1 MKSIFGW
8 LIVLTTL
15 LATAPASAAN
25 VDFNGGAVAHCSLSG
40 STYNCNNGFS
50 MGATDVVVIAGGYTV
65 VMTSFTPSYNQG
77 LTISGT
83 GALQTSGNLDLSG
96 INPASVS
103 TGGSTLTAGG
113 SFKLGS
119 SVTINGSI
127 VAASISTN
135 SSVTITGSVTVSG
148 LADLGSAIKV
158 NGNVTANAV
167 QTNSPGTI
175 GGAIVATT
183 TVSMGS
189 GLTVGGNVSGT
200 TITSTSPVT
209 VNGSVTASTS
219 FTLASGSTVNGN
231 ITSPVVTLSP
241 SSSTVK
247 GNITA
252 STSLDIG
259 SGNTVTGTVKGGSL
273 TMRASGAVINGS
285 VTMTGDVDMGSGT
298 TINGDLSARN
308 VTTHS
313 SNATVNGNAAVNAIY
328 LDWGAAVTK
337 TITCTGPG
345 AVGCSCVTK
354 ADSSYNPTCGSPP
367 PSLPHHF
374 QISHSG
380 TALTCQPQTVTVT
393 ACANANCT
401 APHFTSNADATLQ
414 PGGKVFTV
422 SGGVNTAAT
431 VESKNAGTF
440 TLSAS
445 GATNPSTCVNSG
457 SGQPCEMVFKT
468 SGLKVTAPNHVSMTA
483 AQVTIEALTASAGNQ
498 SCVPLVTNKTVNVDV
513 ACKFSNPVNAVDTK
527 VKVGALNATCDK
539 GVPGATVSVPMNFNV
554 AGIAT
559 AALEYADVGE
569 VGLSASITTAS
580 ASATGS
586 GSFIAAPARFLVT
599 ATNAANTSLGPT
611 ELTSAPTTIFAKA
624 GEQFTLVITAVNALN
639 AATKNFSK
647 ENTASKVKLTASI
660 NNYNEVPVPNGT
672 GTNGGLTYPSP
683 LTFSQ
688 GVSTNNKNVSFDDVG
703 YIRLTAALDDGS
715 GTSGYYLGYQT
726 AAFQTTGKQFIS
738 RFVPDRFTTELLQ
751 TAKGAIGW
759 TMSCT
764 GLATS
769 ANPCTGTSSQFIHS
783 GQNFLLKVQAYNLAG
798 ALTKN
803 YAGVLSREITLQAMT
818 ASGGTTVNSDGA
830 LTWSAEGPPVPT
842 PAPARFTF
850 TEGVGL
856 LVPPSQGAANLPL
869 FKFTKMYPADDVPP
883 ATVYL
888 RATDTD
894 LVTSQRTAT
903 PPAVPPA
910 SVEAALTVVS
920 GRLQV
925 GNAHGSPTASLPL
938 PVSAQYY
945 MPGGYVFNPQVDAIS
960 STMISTTVKFNNC
973 TTPLLNVGYCN
984 APVKLADI
992 NAFLELKA
1000 GKGSVRLAAPGA
1012 LPKPGSVEINL
1023 SKYPPSGAPTHLIPG
1038 LPSSTGRAT
1047 FGVYRS
1053 GPVIYTREVY

>member
-15 LATAPASAAN
+15 LATAPASAVN
-25 VDFNGGAVAHCSLSG
+25 VDFNGGAVAHCTLSG
-40 STYNCNNGFS
+40 STYNCNNGFT

-135 SSVTITGSVTVSG
+135 SGVTITGSVTVSG

-183 TVSMGS
+183 TVAMGS

-259 SGNTVTGTVKGGSL
+259 SGNTVTGTVKGGTL

-308 VTTHS
+308 VNTRS
-313 SNATVNGNAAVNAIY
+313 SNATINGNAAVNAIY

-401 APHFTSNADATLQ
+401 APHYTGNIDATLQ
-414 PGGKVFTV
+414 PGGKVFTI

-431 VESKNAGTF
+431 VENKSPGIS

-445 GATNPSTCVNSG
+445 GASNASTCVNSG
-457 SGQPCEMVFKT
+457 SGAACDMDFKT
-468 SGLKVTAPNHVSMTA
+468 TGLKVSGTNHISMKPGA
-483 AQVTIEALTASAGNQ
+483 LVTVEALTASAGNQ
-498 SCVPLVTNKTVNVDV
+498 SCVPLVTNKTVNVDMS
-513 ACKFSNPVNAVDTK
+513 CSFKNPVNATGAK
-527 VKVGALNATCDK
+527 VKIGTQDTICGSGQA
-539 GVPGATVSVPMNFNV
+539 GATVSVPFTFNG
-554 AGIAT
+554 AGLAT
-559 AALEYADVGE
+559 TALQYPDVGQ
-569 VGLSASITTAS
+569 VGLGASITTSTAT
-580 ASATGS
+580 ATGT
-586 GSFIAAPARFLVT
+586 GVFIAAPARLQLRAISARTTIDVSPSLTSSPTTVFAKASEKFTLGVVATGYTGAITPSFGKESPLADVAIALSVVNPADSNNKGALTVDAFGYSTASKTLNAQTSFSDVGSIMLTPSLAATYYMGYQSAEFQPQGIAQYVGRFIPDHFDTVLLTDAEITAIDPTIKAGRAMKCSLAVGRSPCDYASGTLTDTFINAQQPFFVVVSAYNGESPPQPTLNYMGSLAKEITLSAWTANDGGTLVNPAADAVSWT
-599 ATNAANTSLGPT
+599 GEANTPKPARYTFTKGVGALAFPGPLNYNLPVFKFAYPYPQADT
-611 ELTSAPTTIFAKA
+611 KPTTI
-624 GEQFTLVITAVNALN
+624 
-639 AATKNFSK
+639 
-647 ENTASKVKLTASI
+647 
-660 NNYNEVPVPNGT
+660 
-672 GTNGGLTYPSP
+672 
-683 LTFSQ
+683 
-688 GVSTNNKNVSFDDVG
+688 
-703 YIRLTAALDDGS
+703 
-715 GTSGYYLGYQT
+715 
-726 AAFQTTGKQFIS
+726 
-738 RFVPDRFTTELLQ
+738 
-751 TAKGAIGW
+751 
-759 TMSCT
+759 
-764 GLATS
+764 
-769 ANPCTGTSSQFIHS
+769 
-783 GQNFLLKVQAYNLAG
+783 
-798 ALTKN
+798 
-803 YAGVLSREITLQAMT
+803 
-818 ASGGTTVNSDGA
+818 
-830 LTWSAEGPPVPT
+830 
-842 PAPARFTF
+842 
-850 TEGVGL
+850 
-856 LVPPSQGAANLPL
+856 
-869 FKFTKMYPADDVPP
+869 
-883 ATVYL
+883 YL
-888 RATDTD
+888 RAVDAD
-894 LVTSQRTAT
+894 LASSLRTTAS
-903 PPAVPPA
+903 A
-910 SVEAALTVVS
+910 SVQAPMTVVS
-920 GRLQV
+920 GRLNL
-925 GNAHGSPTASLPL
+925 GNAHGSPTAALPM
-938 PVSAQYY
+938 PVRAEYY
-945 MPGGYVFNPQVDAIS
+945 TQAGYVFNPQVNETSTLKISATVNFKKCQGGLDTGGGNCPGDSTLHAADAVLTLS
-960 STMISTTVKFNNC
+960 
-973 TTPLLNVGYCN
+973 
-984 APVKLADI
+984 
-992 NAFLELKA
+992 A
-1000 GKGSVRLAAPGA
+1000 GKGNFRLAAPTPT
-1012 LPKPGSVEINL
+1012 LTKIGSVEVNL
-1023 SKYPPSGAPTHLIPG
+1023 SRLNGTTPVDLIPG
-1038 LPSSTGRAT
+1038 LPSTSGRAT

>member
-15 LATAPASAAN
+15 MTAAPASAAN
-25 VDFNGGAVAHCSLSG
+25 VNFNGGAVANCPLSA
-40 STYNCNNGFS
+40 STYNCTGSFAI
-50 MGATDVVVIAGGYTV
+50 GPTDVVVIAGGYTV
-65 VMTSFTPSYNQG
+65 VMTSFAPSYNQG
-77 LTISGT
+77 LTISAT

-135 SSVTITGSVTVSG
+135 SGVTITGSVNVSG

-175 GGAIVATT
+175 GGAITATT
-183 TVSMGS
+183 TVAMGS

-209 VNGSVTASTS
+209 VNGNVTASTS

-231 ITSPVVTLSP
+231 VTSPVVTLSP

-308 VTTHS
+308 VNTHS

-393 ACANANCT
+393 ACANAACT
-401 APHFTSNADATLQ
+401 APHYTGNVEATLQ
-414 PGGKVFTV
+414 PGGKAFAI

-431 VESKNAGTF
+431 VENKTPGIS

-445 GATNPSTCVNSG
+445 GATNASTCINSG
-457 SGQPCEMVFKT
+457 NGAACAMDFKT
-468 SGLKVTAPNHVSMTA
+468 TGLKVSGTNHISMKPGVL
-483 AQVTIEALTASAGNQ
+483 VTVEALTASAGNQ
-498 SCVPLVTNKTVNVDV
+498 SCVPLVASQTVDV
-513 ACKFSNPVNAVDTK
+513 DMSCKFSNPASARTDAP
-527 VKVGALNATCDK
+527 VKMGTRSATCGQ
-539 GVPGATVSVPMNFNV
+539 GVDGSAVSVPFTFNA
-554 AGIAT
+554 AGLAT
-559 AALEYADVGE
+559 VALEYAE
-569 VGLSASITTAS
+569 VGLVGLNASITKPSYTAS
-580 ASATGS
+580 GS
-586 GSFIAAPARFLVT
+586 GSFMAAPATLLLK
-599 ATNAANTSLGPT
+599 ATSAAGTIIGPT
-611 ELTSAPTTIFAKA
+611 ALSAAPTAFFAKA
-624 GEQFTLVITAVNALN
+624 SENFTLSVIA
-639 AATKNFSK
+639 
-647 ENTASKVKLTASI
+647 
-660 NNYNEVPVPNGT
+660 
-672 GTNGGLTYPSP
+672 
-683 LTFSQ
+683 
-688 GVSTNNKNVSFDDVG
+688 
-703 YIRLTAALDDGS
+703 R
-715 GTSGYYLGYQT
+715 
-726 AAFQTTGKQFIS
+726 
-738 RFVPDRFTTELLQ
+738 
-751 TAKGAIGW
+751 
-759 TMSCT
+759 
-764 GLATS
+764 
-769 ANPCTGTSSQFIHS
+769 
-783 GQNFLLKVQAYNLAG
+783 
-798 ALTKN
+798 N
-803 YAGVLSREITLQAMT
+803 YAGVDTVNFGKESAPPAFNMTFTVNPGEATLTNGLPTFGAFSYSTLHKAPSASASFSDVGAIKLTPALVGDYYLNHQIAAFKPAVESQFIGRFIPDHFDTVLVPNTEITGTLGRSMDCVVNGTPLADGVNPCYAAT
-818 ASGGTTVNSDGA
+818 ASGTVIRTGSFINSVQPFYVKVLAYNGASTPALTTNYAGA
-830 LTWSAEGPPVPT
+830 LSRRVTLSAHQAKGSLAAANGTLAWSDKTAGAT
-842 PAPARFTF
+842 TFTF
-850 TEGVGL
+850 PIDSTTKIGTATGTL
-856 LVPPSQGAANLPL
+856 TAANLPS
-869 FKFTKMYPADDVPP
+869 FTLPSAYPTPP
-883 ATVYL
+883 DLIPVLIYL

-894 LVTSQRTAT
+894 GATSKRSIASD
-903 PPAVPPA
+903 

-920 GRLQV
+920 GRLLV
-925 GNAHGSPTASLPL
+925 ANAHGSPTAPL
-938 PVSAQYY
+938 PVSVSAQYY
-945 MPGGYVFNPQVDAIS
+945 VPGGYVFNPQVEGTSSDAVS
-960 STMISTTVKFNNC
+960 VKFGYANC
-973 TTPLLNVGYCN
+973 QNKLKKPDGSCATVDLANTT
-984 APVKLADI
+984 AKLTVT
-992 NAFLELKA
+992 K
-1000 GKGSVRLAAPGA
+1000 GKGSFRLAAPVPTLTGIGSA
-1012 LPKPGSVEINL
+1012 EVHLNKPNTPL
-1023 SKYPPSGAPTHLIPG
+1023 SDLIPG
-1038 LPSSTGRAT
+1038 LPSTSGRAT